1 MGSANEQE
9 MGTTHTTHPEVV
21 KNPAYGGADD
31 EIGVTPTPA
40 NSVGDDADTD
50 AVANAARLSEED
62 GKGTTP
68 TEVEALRDKLARMK
82 QTRGEYAARRV
93 ATELQKAQEQHSAEL
108 SEARER
114 SAAVEAELRA
124 QLARAQSVKIKA
136 SDADAEGDD
145 ECDGDAVS
153 ASGI

>member
-9 MGTTHTTHPEVV
+9 MGITHTTHPEVV

-31 EIGVTPTPA
+31 EIRATPTPA

-68 TEVEALRDKLARMK
+68 AEVEALRDKLARMK
-82 QTRGEYAARRV
+82 QTRGEYARGRV
-93 ATELQKAQEQHSAEL
+93 AAELQKAQEQQ
-108 SEARER
+108 R
-114 SAAVEAELRA
+114 
-124 QLARAQSVKIKA
+124 
-136 SDADAEGDD
+136 
-145 ECDGDAVS
+145 
-153 ASGI
+153 